1 MASYSVWGKMF
12 AKLILARIP
21 LHGKTNLNKK
31 VSRILAKCA
40 VSVGGEWK
48 CSVVLKLQFL
58 LQSVCGVEINLQ
70 AVFI

>member
-1 MASYSVWGKMF
+1 
-12 AKLILARIP
+12 
-21 LHGKTNLNKK
+21 LNKK